1 MAKFI
6 EVVYTGTWFTGFEV
20 ADDFAFNKE
29 NLEELIRKHEQMG
42 EINFQ
47 DGGSSWQ
54 VSSAAEVDED
64 GELIGKEITLTDE

>member
-6 EVVYTGTWFTGFEV
+6 EVVYTGTWSTGFEV

-29 NLEELIRKHEQMG
+29 NLEELIHKHEQMG

-54 VSSAAEVDED
+54 VSSAAEVDEE
-64 GELIGKEITLTDE
+64 GSLVGQEISLED